1 MFSTLIRQQAPLAFS
16 ARLSLPLH
24 RQLLRSLPA
33 AVQKPNVVS
42 QRAFSVSRTRFAGAF
57 SSRRSEGRDARSEF
71 PEEREKTSVLYV
83 GNIPFTAGEVDIR
96 ELFEPYG
103 QVKRVTLASDR
114 NGRLTGFGFVEYDNM
129 ENAVAAIESSYQEPF
144 ALLNR
149 TLKLNYAH
157 NRNPFEAKNVEPAKT
172 ISIANFPIPG
182 DERPLRHLMQ
192 KYEEHIV
199 RINFMKNADG
209 EFTSR
214 VFIEFAD
221 QENATAALEA
231 FQDYNFEG
239 TMFKIDYAKP
249 KRERRSL
256 PPRRRLNSYDH

>member
-1 MFSTLIRQQAPLAFS
+1 M
-16 ARLSLPLH
+16 
-24 RQLLRSLPA
+24 
-33 AVQKPNVVS
+33 
-42 QRAFSVSRTRFAGAF
+42 
-57 SSRRSEGRDARSEF
+57 
-71 PEEREKTSVLYV
+71 
-83 GNIPFTAGEVDIR
+83 
-96 ELFEPYG
+96 
-103 QVKRVTLASDR
+103 
-114 NGRLTGFGFVEYDNM
+114 TGFGFVEYDNL

-199 RINFMKNADG
+199 RINFSECPSKSFHSVLANTKAVKNADG